1 MQTYQKRWFNICVE
15 VVLRS
20 RNSTRAVPPSCL
32 LVLLIHSPTNRPWE
46 SALKGEVPGFDPWS
60 GLSFS
65 SHRAEVQELVVAYIK
80 EKEMG
85 LVATLDAIEEL
96 DERIHQTREG
106 ARCMLLEMS
115 KI

>member
-1 MQTYQKRWFNICVE
+1 M
-15 VVLRS
+15 
-20 RNSTRAVPPSCL
+20 
-32 LVLLIHSPTNRPWE
+32 
-46 SALKGEVPGFDPWS
+46 
-60 GLSFS
+60 
-65 SHRAEVQELVVAYIK
+65 AYIK